1 MNNQD
6 QVSHAGGARAATC
19 ALILRDRARVQI
31 ERRDSDGRAG
41 PLVDLSD
48 LYSGLPSLTPTC
60 EVATPQGFRAA
71 AEIRVGDFLVTA
83 GAVALPVVAI
93 RTMVCD
99 WRALGLNPHLR
110 PVRVPAGALGPGRPE
125 RELLLS
131 PGCRLSGPGR
141 AGPRAM
147 LAADLAGQGRAVCSD
162 GLSVTYVGLSLQRQA
177 RLMLRGVCCESDPR
191 PAARPDAPSRGAA

>member
-1 MNNQD
+1 
-6 QVSHAGGARAATC
+6 
-19 ALILRDRARVQI
+19 LRDHARVQI

-41 PLVDLSD
+41 PLVELSD
-48 LYSGLPSLTPTC
+48 RYSGLPSLTPTC

-71 AEIRVGDFLVTA
+71 AEIRVGDFVVTA

-99 WRALGLNPHLR
+99 WRVLGLNPHLR

-141 AGPRAM
+141 TGPRAM
-147 LAADLAGQGRAVCSD
+147 LAADLAGQGRAACAD
-162 GLSVTYVGLSLQRQA
+162 GLSVTYIGLSLQRQA